1 MLKFLMEHKC
11 KITMKEGKGDTIRDH
26 ILRHS
31 TKNTIMVNAY
41 MKYEDKMVIK
51 RIINPIIK
59 QEKDALKSV
68 IRNSK
73 SFFRW
78 NSPRFI
84 KLFIKLAYQTIAKEL
99 HFNLIMAFF
108 SILYLMHWFFFNS
121 EMNGVLSILIHLSL
135 LVLIGSLFIFEKS
148 SIGTVDK
155 LHISNDKD
163 NNLVGQILYLLREKQ
178 VHKIEEMTER
188 FCFDCLV
195 IRPKQSYHC
204 KKCNQC
210 INHR

>member
-1 MLKFLMEHKC
+1 MEHKC

-51 RIINPIIK
+51 RIIKPIIK

-68 IRNSK
+68 LRNSK

-84 KLFIKLAYQTIAKEL
+84 KLFIKLAY
-99 HFNLIMAFF
+99 
-108 SILYLMHWFFFNS
+108 
-121 EMNGVLSILIHLSL
+121 
-135 LVLIGSLFIFEKS
+135 
-148 SIGTVDK
+148 
-155 LHISNDKD
+155 
-163 NNLVGQILYLLREKQ
+163 
-178 VHKIEEMTER
+178 
-188 FCFDCLV
+188 
-195 IRPKQSYHC
+195 
-204 KKCNQC
+204 
-210 INHR
+210 